1 MVTND
6 DVVELLD
13 SIADLL
19 ELKDENVF
27 KVRAYRRAAEQLS
40 QGQIDVSKEVTE
52 GTLEQ
57 HKGFGK
63 ALVEKITTFMQTG
76 SLPYYNDLKKTVPKG
91 LPDLLKIPNLGPRK
105 VAFLHKA
112 IGVKDIRTLEKA
124 CKAGE
129 VAALKGF
136 GQKSEDKIL
145 HSLQN
150 VKKYNELH
158 LLSDAD
164 DTAEIIITKLKK
176 MCPKSTIEVCG
187 SLRRKKEVIRD
198 IDILAATSS
207 PKKLVSSFL
216 DIAKEIGAKVHN
228 EGEIKVSIRNTEG
241 TQIDLRIVSP
251 KEFPT
256 ALAYFTGSKA
266 HNTSIRGLAKKKG
279 FTLNEYRLESLKTG
293 KSLSVKSEEELYSK
307 LGLPFIPPEMRE
319 DSGEIEAGQARKL
332 PNKLIQNKDL
342 RGILHVHT
350 NYSDGRSTVA
360 EMAEAAGALGAE
372 FLGISDHSQTAV
384 YANGLSP
391 QRIAKQWK
399 EIDAWNK
406 KKKKPFILK
415 GIESDILP
423 DGSLDYK
430 DSLLKEF
437 DFIIGSVHSSFQ
449 MSEEEMTRR
458 VITAMENP
466 YLNIV
471 GHPTGRLL
479 LQREPF
485 KLNMDEFLKAA
496 LKNQVVV
503 EINAHPVRLDLAWN
517 SVKKAKEMGIKLAI
531 NPDAHSQEG
540 LALTKWGVTVARRG
554 WLEKTDIIN
563 CLTKGKL
570 VDFFSSQRS

>member
-517 SVKKAKEMGIKLAI
+517 SVKKAKEMGIKLGI